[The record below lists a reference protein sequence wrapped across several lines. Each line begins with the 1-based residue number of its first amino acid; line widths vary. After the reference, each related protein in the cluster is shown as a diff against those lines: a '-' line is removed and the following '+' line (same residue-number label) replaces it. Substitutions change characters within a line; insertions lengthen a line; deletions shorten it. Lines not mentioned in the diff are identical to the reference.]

1 MKKTFNEEGNVT
13 LIALILLVVLTLIGI
28 SANRT
33 STLDMQIARNEIPF
47 KQNFYIAEGG
57 INIEASEIGKGMYPV
72 SDTNTMDQLLATS
85 DSASPQYVGAGNI
98 AKHSVGGKQY
108 DFNVT
113 YKGSYLPPAKFS
125 TLKYNRY
132 DYNVET
138 SGGDSDIKVNSRFY
152 TIGKKPE

>member
-1 MKKTFNEEGNVT
+1 MNKTLNEKGNVT

-33 STLDMQIARNEIPF
+33 STLDMQIARNEIPY
-47 KQNFYIAEGG
+47 KQDFYIAEGG
-57 INIEASEIGKGMYPV
+57 INIEASEIGKGMYAV
-72 SDTNTMDQLLATS
+72 SDINTTDQLVATS
-85 DSASPQYVGAGNI
+85 DSTSPQYVGAGNI

-108 DFNVT
+108 DFDVT

-138 SGGDSDIKVNSRFY
+138 SGGDNDIKINSRFY

>member
-1 MKKTFNEEGNVT
+1 MKKTFDEEGNVT

-33 STLDMQIARNEIPF
+33 SMLDMQIARNEIPY
-47 KQNFYIAEGG
+47 KQDFYIAEGG

-72 SDTNTMDQLLATS
+72 PDINATDQLLATS
-85 DSASPQYVGAGNI
+85 DPTSPQYVGVGNI
-98 AKHSVGGKQY
+98 AKHSVGGKSY

-113 YKGSYLPPAKFS
+113 YVGSYLPPSKFS
-125 TLKYNRY
+125 SVKYARY

-138 SGGDSDIKVNSRFY
+138 FGGENNITVKSRFY